1 LNANAERQEKRKE
14 KMRKKGPHWAEK
26 KDPQDSSPL
35 SAPEFLFVPPN
46 YLICKNVKLKIKN
59 RKRKIKN
66 KKNP

>member
-46 YLICKNVKLKIKN
+46 YLVCKNVK
-59 RKRKIKN
+59 
-66 KKNP
+66 

>member
-14 KMRKKGPHWAEK
+14 KMRKKKGPHWAEK

-46 YLICKNVKLKIKN
+46 YLVCKNVK
-59 RKRKIKN
+59 
-66 KKNP
+66 